1 MGLEKKEY
9 LVDELGLGT
18 VELMKTIKRVIDPLG
33 LFNPGKVF
41 GFTCSCLQLDKLCH
55 NSYTQTPKDEEGRLN
70 NKWISQVDFLHAHTA
85 SFQYIACWQGHGYTT
100 NENKGNSGVKW
111 QRWQEPEIRFSSCP
125 LESLA
130 GLAESQQ
137 HPMLVSA
144 MQDLWFSQ

>member
-1 MGLEKKEY
+1 VGLEKKEY

-18 VELMKTIKRVIDPLG
+18 VELMKMIKRAIDPLG

-55 NSYTQTPKDEEGRLN
+55 NSYTQTPKDEGRMN
-70 NKWISQVDFLHAHTA
+70 NKFPQVDFLHAHT
-85 SFQYIACWQGHGYTT
+85 SFQYIVCCQGHGYTT
-100 NENKGNSGVKW
+100 NKNKGDSGVKW
-111 QRWQEPEIRFSSCP
+111 QRWQEPEIRFSSCQP
-125 LESLA
+125 ESLA

-137 HPMLVSA
+137 HPMLVSV